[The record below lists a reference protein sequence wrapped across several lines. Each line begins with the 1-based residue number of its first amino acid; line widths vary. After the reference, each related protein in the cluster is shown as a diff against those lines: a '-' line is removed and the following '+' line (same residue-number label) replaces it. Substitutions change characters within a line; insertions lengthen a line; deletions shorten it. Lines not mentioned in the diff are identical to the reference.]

1 MKGSISN
8 KLRKALCALFAGA
21 LVITSVPTA
30 NVAAYADEVQT
41 TSAAV
46 KELSYDVSAL
56 EVEQNGSWGYT
67 VNSEN
72 GYSIAFE
79 KQYAQVNYKIPADVD
94 VSKLV
99 SIKVDA
105 EATNLCIKLL
115 DKDSVEF
122 AVAYDTNEV
131 TQESLADG
139 KGLINDPKL
148 KCIGLMTK
156 AEGAATVAIG
166 KITFKV
172 QADATEE
179 TKPEVTEPVEETKPE
194 VTEPAEEQ
202 KPEVTEPAEEQ
213 KPETTPT
220 EEKKPVTTKVTG
232 KAITVTAGKT
242 ATIKMPI
249 KKAKIKSVKYSKL
262 SAKAAKV
269 VKIDKKNNKVKGLK
283 AGKATVKATVTKK
296 NGDKI
301 VMTTKVTVKAAPKP
315 AKKPTQ
321 PTTPQAKDYSYTM
334 DKLNSFAAWDVTA
347 SGSGSNYK
355 VTFSRQYAQI
365 FYEIPSEV
373 DVANLKSVVVEFDD
387 SSKVAI
393 KLGQKFVEYSDT
405 ESVYGIVYETDTFAY
420 GAENVT
426 LANSKIAK
434 KDINWVNFMNLQDGS
449 LTRTIKKITFKL

>member
-1 MKGSISN
+1 MKGTMSN

-30 NVAAYADEVQT
+30 NVVAFADETAET
-41 TSAAV
+41 TSVAV
-46 KELSYDVSAL
+46 KELSYNASDL
-56 EVEQNGSWGYT
+56 ELEENGSLGYA

-79 KQYAQVNYKIPADVD
+79 QQYAQVNYKIPADVD

-99 SIKVDA
+99 SIKVEA

-115 DKDSVEF
+115 AATDATKQL
-122 AVAYDTNEV
+122 AVAYSTNEA
-131 TQESLADG
+131 TQETLNEG
-139 KGLINDPKL
+139 KINDTDAGF
-148 KCIGLMTK
+148 IGLMSS
-156 AEGAATVAIG
+156 AEGAVTMAIG
-166 KITFKV
+166 KITFTV
-172 QADATEE
+172 EGQAEPAEE
-179 TKPEVTEPVEETKPE
+179 TKPEVTD
-194 VTEPAEEQ
+194 PAEEQ
-202 KPEVTEPAEEQ
+202 KPEVTEPAEET

-232 KAITVTAGKT
+232 KAITVTEGKT
-242 ATIKMPI
+242 ATIKMPC

-262 SAKAAKV
+262 SAKAAKI

-283 AGKATVKATVTKK
+283 KGTATIKATITKK

-301 VMTTKVTVKAAPKP
+301 VMTTKVTVKAAPKQET
-315 AKKPTQ
+315 KPTQ
-321 PTTPQAKDYSYTM
+321 PTTPQAKEYSYSL

-405 ESVYGIVYETDTFAY
+405 ESVYGVVYETDTFAY

-434 KDINWVNFMNLQDGS
+434 KDINWVNFMNLQEGS

>member
-1 MKGSISN
+1 MKGTMSN

-56 EVEQNGSWGYT
+56 EVEQNSSWGYT

-99 SIKVDA
+99 SIKVDT

-115 DKDSVEF
+115 DKDAVEF

-148 KCIGLMTK
+148 KCIGIMSK
-156 AEGAATVAIG
+156 AEGAVTMTFG
-166 KITFKV
+166 KITFTV

-179 TKPEVTEPVEETKPE
+179 TKPEVTEPAEETKPE
-194 VTEPAEEQ
+194 VTEP
-202 KPEVTEPAEEQ
+202 TEEQ

-242 ATIKMPI
+242 ATIKMPC
-249 KKAKIKSVKYSKL
+249 KKAKIKSVKYTKL

-283 AGKATVKATVTKK
+283 AGKATIKATVTKK

-315 AKKPTQ
+315 VTK
-321 PTTPQAKDYSYTM
+321 PTTPQAKAYSYTM

-405 ESVYGIVYETDTFAY
+405 DSVYGIVYETDTFAY

-434 KDINWVNFMNLQDGS
+434 KDIKWVNFMNLQDGS